1 MDGIEPS
8 GIGSVCLLLGE
19 FSSPNP
25 VSSIFGVSLSSV
37 ALTVIY
43 IIPSFTVV
51 VNHYLT
57 KIFFYFISYLANKRL
72 TSSRYAAILYTV
84 KQ

>member
-72 TSSRYAAILYTV
+72 TSS
-84 KQ
+84 

>member
-72 TSSRYAAILYTV
+72 TSIRYAAILYTV